1 MVVDSGRSPSLIDLR
16 SRRPNCVWY
25 HKTRTEPRI
34 RGSVFFKHPETLTSP
49 PMPRS
54 RRRQSLS
61 VHGRDPRFKGNMIV
75 AAVVVVVL
83 VAGVFLLVKAMS
95 FGDEPVRSAVN

>member
-1 MVVDSGRSPSLIDLR
+1 
-16 SRRPNCVWY
+16 
-25 HKTRTEPRI
+25 
-34 RGSVFFKHPETLTSP
+34 
-49 PMPRS
+49 MPRS